1 MLLLADELLSGY
13 QPKRPTMGVLVNLLP
28 QEVIMTDQDNT
39 YESLAAVL
47 LTMLD
52 NENVNK
58 DFAKAEI
65 IQLGKTL
72 DIVLKFHI
80 LKVSA

>member
-1 MLLLADELLSGY
+1 
-13 QPKRPTMGVLVNLLP
+13 
-28 QEVIMTDQDNT
+28 MTDHDNT

-52 NENVNK
+52 NENTYK

-72 DIVLKFHI
+72 DIVLKLNK

>member
-1 MLLLADELLSGY
+1 
-13 QPKRPTMGVLVNLLP
+13 
-28 QEVIMTDQDNT
+28 MTDHDNT

-52 NENVNK
+52 NENVYK

-72 DIVLKFHI
+72 DIVLKFQI

>member
-1 MLLLADELLSGY
+1 
-13 QPKRPTMGVLVNLLP
+13 MGVLVNLLP